1 VATRW
6 IDFAELKRAVHER
19 GGLREVLSRYGF
31 LEHLNDRG
39 DGKLIGPCPIH
50 GSTDQTSTA
59 FHADCN
65 RDVWHCFSQCTTDRG
80 KAGGGILEL
89 VMLVDKC
96 SLREAGEKLATW
108 FGLAFDRKRSTGS
121 RSKERANVSPES
133 EIPVAV
139 ATHTSRPVSEVNPPL
154 ERPLR
159 NLNPD
164 HPYLFARGLN
174 ARTIKEFGIGH
185 CTRGLMR
192 GRIAI
197 PIHNEEGEIVAY
209 AGRSVDDEEAAT
221 EGKYKLPTN
230 FAKSAVLYNL
240 NRAKD
245 HAPDG
250 LIVVEGFFDTMRVHQ
265 AGFPNVVALMG
276 CSLSERQEELLTA
289 ITDRLVLMLDGDD
302 AGAKCVREFYGR
314 LRRRMYLREI
324 HLEAGEQPDSL
335 GDERLRI
342 LLGT

>member
-1 VATRW
+1 MATRW
-6 IDFAELKRAVHER
+6 IDFTELKRAVHER

-39 DGKLIGPCPIH
+39 DGKLVGPCPVH
-50 GSTDQTSTA
+50 GSTDHTSTA

-80 KAGGGILEL
+80 KGGGGILEL

-108 FGLAFDRKRSTGS
+108 FGLTFDRRRSTGS
-121 RSKERANVSPES
+121 RSKETANVSPES
-133 EIPVAV
+133 VVPVAI
-139 ATHTSRPVSEVNPPL
+139 ATHTSRPASEVNPPL

-159 NLNPD
+159 NLNQD
-164 HPYLFARGLN
+164 HPYLFERGLN
-174 ARTIKEFGIGH
+174 ARTIKDFGIGH

-197 PIHNEEGEIVAY
+197 PIHNEAGEIVAY
-209 AGRSVDDEEAAT
+209 AGRSVDDEQGTT

-230 FAKSAVLYNL
+230 FVKSAVLYNL
-240 NRAKD
+240 NRAKE
-245 HAPDG
+245 HAAEG

-265 AGFPNVVALMG
+265 AGFPNVVSLMG
-276 CSLSERQEELLTA
+276 CSLSDQQEGLLVGH
-289 ITDRLVLMLDGDD
+289 TDRLALMFDGDD
-302 AGAKCVREFYGR
+302 AGMKCIREFYSK
-314 LRRRMYLREI
+314 LRRRIHLREI
-324 HLEAGEQPDSL
+324 HLDAGEQPDSL
-335 GDERLRI
+335 PDERVRS
-342 LLGT
+342 LLGS